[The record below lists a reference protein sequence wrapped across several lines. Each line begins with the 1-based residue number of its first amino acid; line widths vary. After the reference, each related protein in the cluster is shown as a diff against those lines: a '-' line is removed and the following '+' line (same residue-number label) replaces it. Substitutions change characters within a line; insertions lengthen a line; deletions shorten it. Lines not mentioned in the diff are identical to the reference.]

1 MASIAFLGLGKMGEP
16 MAANL
21 LRAGHRVVIVP
32 HRHREPVERLRA
44 KGATEAPAPADAA
57 GSTDLAITIVPTAAE
72 VEELLFGPSGLA
84 EKMRPGYTVIDM
96 STSYPPDTR
105 RIAARVKARGGRMLD
120 APVTGGPGGARDA
133 TLTIMVGGDE
143 AVLAEVRPV
152 LDAMGTHIF
161 HFGDIGAGHTAKL
174 VQNLIGIV
182 ANAGIA
188 EGFALAAAEGLD
200 VSRLFEMLSASSS
213 NSPALQHAIRRIF
226 ARDFDDVRFRLDL
239 SYKDLRQA
247 TALARERTL
256 PLLTANGAVEFLQLA
271 RAAGY
276 GHEDSTAAIRGL
288 ERVAGLEVRGE
299 VRTAD

>member
-1 MASIAFLGLGKMGEP
+1 

-21 LRAGHRVVIVP
+21 LRAGHRVVIVT
-32 HRHREPVERLRA
+32 HRDPQPVARLRE
-44 KGATEAPAPADAA
+44 KGAVEARTPADAGA
-57 GSTDLAITIVPTAAE
+57 GTDLAIMIVPAAAE
-72 VEELLFGPSGLA
+72 VEELLFERSGLA

-105 RIAARVKARGGRMLD
+105 RIAARIKASGGRMLD

-143 AVLAEVRPV
+143 AALADVRPI
-152 LDAMGTHIF
+152 LEAMGTHIF

-200 VSRLFEMLSASSS
+200 VSRLFEMLSSSSS
-213 NSPALQHAIRRIF
+213 NSPALQYAIRRIF

-247 TALARERTL
+247 AALARERTL
-256 PLLTANGAVEFLQLA
+256 PLLTANGAVELLQLA

-276 GHEDSTAAIRGL
+276 GHQDSTAAIRGL
-288 ERVAGLEVRGE
+288 EHVAGLEVRGE